1 MWAFLRW
8 LSTLCFYDLGI
19 RTVSSDTLK
28 QLCNHA
34 RKYPFPHPKTKGGN
48 FCFRPTFLRIL
59 SYPPPPG
66 ISHNHYQGSV
76 ADPEE
81 GPGGANPPLLLDQ
94 NEARRAEKS
103 FFEPPP
109 PPPPLISGSGWPPRP
124 LSEGLDLPLGL
135 SISTDGQRNTSAT
148 LLTEVD

>member
-1 MWAFLRW
+1 MWAYLRW

-19 RTVSSDTLK
+19 RMVW
-28 QLCNHA
+28 NA
-34 RKYPFPHPKTKGGN
+34 RKYPFPHCQTKGGN

-66 ISHNHYQGSV
+66 ISHNHDQGSV
-76 ADPEE
+76 ANPGE
-81 GPGGANPPLLLDQ
+81 GPGRHTPL
-94 NEARRAEKS
+94 S
-103 FFEPPP
+103 FRPKWDPKGRKIFFWDPHPPP
-109 PPPPLISGSGWPPRP
+109 PISRCKWPPRPAPPRP

-135 SISTDGQRNTSAT
+135 SISTDGLRNTSAT